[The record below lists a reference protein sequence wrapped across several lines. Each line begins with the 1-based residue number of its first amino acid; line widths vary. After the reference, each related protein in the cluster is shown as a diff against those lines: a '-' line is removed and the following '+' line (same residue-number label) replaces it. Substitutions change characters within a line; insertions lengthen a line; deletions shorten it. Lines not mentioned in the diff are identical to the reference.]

1 MVTLSSYRYPRR
13 TGDKQPDGVWSW
25 CYLGNIDPHLSVA
38 SKPAADRATGGCLG
52 SLGELSSPV
61 VSAFA
66 LFPLVAIFYQ
76 FGWKQS
82 LIAAVVVLM
91 TRVVVVRYFPHLNPE
106 SIEIFIGMVMLLGIA
121 ITHDLRHRDEND
133 IDASGMS
140 VFEERTSR
148 IIKNLPYIA
157 IVGALIAAVASMKI
171 FAGSE
176 VSISHWRKRTPQA

>member
-1 MVTLSSYRYPRR
+1 M
-13 TGDKQPDGVWSW
+13 
-25 CYLGNIDPHLSVA
+25 
-38 SKPAADRATGGCLG
+38 
-52 SLGELSSPV
+52 

-91 TRVVVVRYFPHLNPE
+91 TRVVVVRYFPPKLV

-133 IDASGMS
+133 IDASGLS
-140 VFEERTSR
+140 VFEERTVTGLSKTYPISPSWSIDCR
-148 IIKNLPYIA
+148 RCQHEDFSL
-157 IVGALIAAVASMKI
+157 AVK
-171 FAGSE
+171 
-176 VSISHWRKRTPQA
+176 SISHWRKHIPQA